1 MHLRRTVPLV
11 LTFFGAACALPS
23 PPPPAAE
30 FLVSS
35 SDATYWVQS
44 SRRGFHIRRSP
55 LILARTGG
63 KYYELFVEEL
73 DRSYANALF
82 TGERIFR
89 RDIDTGDSAVI
100 FEDTAVIRR
109 ASAFHRDH
117 PEVPSLDSRDE
128 DQEDADYSVSGE
140 TDILNVLG
148 PYVALEHRLAVDR
161 GTVSSEDTSRAVI
174 DLRSGATAGIAQ
186 IAADPLAREASGF
199 AKDHERRWH
208 NAVYDVV
215 AHIDLSAG
223 TQSVLLDD
231 RHGRQWRLGVLKS
244 PYIQIF
250 WLDSPKIDTR
260 SRRALIRAFNE
271 ATSYGEPI
279 QLVIHEW
286 RPHPRPYAPPIS

>member
-1 MHLRRTVPLV
+1 MHLRRTIPLA
-11 LTFFGAACALPS
+11 LILFGAACALPS
-23 PPPPAAE
+23 PPPPPAE

-63 KYYELFVEEL
+63 KYYELYVEEL

-89 RDIDTGDSAVI
+89 RDIDTGDSVVI

-109 ASAFHRDH
+109 ASAFHREH
-117 PEVPSLDSRDE
+117 PEVPSLDSQDA

-140 TDILNVLG
+140 TDIFNVLG
-148 PYVALEHRLAVDR
+148 PYVALEHRLAIDQ

-174 DLRSGATAGIAQ
+174 DMRSGSSAGISQ
-186 IAADPLAREASGF
+186 IAADPLAREASGV

-208 NAVYDVV
+208 NVAYDVV
-215 AHIDLSAG
+215 ANTDLSTG
-223 TQSVLLDD
+223 SQSVVLDD
-231 RHGRQWRLGVLKS
+231 RRGRQWRLGVLKS

-250 WLDSPKIDTR
+250 WLDNPRIDTR

-271 ATSYGEPI
+271 ATSYGQPI
-279 QLVIHEW
+279 QLVIHGQRW
-286 RPHPRPYAPPIS
+286 QRRSFAPPIS